1 MSLYNLVNSIVNSQ
15 NEDEANKLLIES
27 NILLLNNR
35 EYYNS
40 IISNFIQK
48 KEIII
53 KKENQKLIFDLNN
66 TNDIWNI
73 IFISEYIKE
82 NDILYKTY
90 NNILL
95 EIADIESRLSIIKNK
110 HKTAKSKEE
119 HASINT
125 EYQNLNNVLQSKKN
139 QRESMSGVLST
150 FYNTDW
156 VNLINTN
163 NKIEQLPEI
172 NILKQAINI
181 IHKIRNSLEHDNLDI
196 DKVIEID
203 NANFKILIPIEYLDG
218 FNKGKIIAN
227 NEDRIIFETRKEI
240 KFNKLI

>member
-1 MSLYNLVNSIVNSQ
+1 MSLYSLVNSIVNSQ
-15 NEDEANKLLIES
+15 NENEANKLLIGS

-35 EYYNS
+35 EYYNA

-48 KEIII
+48 KETII
-53 KKENQKLIFDLNN
+53 KKENGKLVFDLNN

-82 NDILYKTY
+82 NDFLYKTY
-90 NNILL
+90 NNLLL

-139 QRESMSGVLST
+139 QT
-150 FYNTDW
+150 
-156 VNLINTN
+156 
-163 NKIEQLPEI
+163 
-172 NILKQAINI
+172 
-181 IHKIRNSLEHDNLDI
+181 
-196 DKVIEID
+196 
-203 NANFKILIPIEYLDG
+203 
-218 FNKGKIIAN
+218 
-227 NEDRIIFETRKEI
+227 DRI
-240 KFNKLI
+240 NA